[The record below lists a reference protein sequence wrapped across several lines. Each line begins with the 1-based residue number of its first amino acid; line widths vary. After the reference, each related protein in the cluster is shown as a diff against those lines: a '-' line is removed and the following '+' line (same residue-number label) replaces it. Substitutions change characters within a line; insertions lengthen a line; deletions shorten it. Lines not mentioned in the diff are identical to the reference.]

1 MLSCLPSRELE
12 PRRGEHIYISDLQTK
27 AAHVHAHMYTRYI
40 MCNLINV
47 QLQPFKS
54 TLSMAH
60 VEMPRCVTNTC
71 DDLPPDVLLQLSLV
85 CVVVV

>member
-1 MLSCLPSRELE
+1 
-12 PRRGEHIYISDLQTK
+12 
-27 AAHVHAHMYTRYI
+27 
-40 MCNLINV
+40 
-47 QLQPFKS
+47 
-54 TLSMAH
+54 MAH

>member
-1 MLSCLPSRELE
+1 MCCLVYPLE
-12 PRRGEHIYISDLQTK
+12 SWSHDEANISTFQIYRLK
-27 AAHVHAHMYTRYI
+27 PHMCMHMYTRYI